1 MKIALIGYGRM
12 GQAIEAL
19 ALERGHSIVAR
30 ISDENP
36 EEVTNLA
43 SVGAEVA
50 IEFTQPTA
58 AVANLTSCMEQGVP
72 VVSGTT
78 GWLDRWSEVAEAC
91 QTHNGTFLYASNFSI
106 GVNLFFKVNSFLA
119 RLMNPQAQYDVAI
132 EEVHHTGKK
141 DAPSGTAITLA
152 QGIVEEVERKTR
164 WAHPPESSPEAISI
178 TDIRQDPAP
187 GTHKITYQSEIDT
200 ITIEHEAHSRQGFAV
215 GALLAA
221 EWLPGQTG
229 IKTMD
234 DFLKLG

>member
-19 ALERGHSIVAR
+19 AVERGHTIVAR

-36 EEVTNLA
+36 EEINQL
-43 SVGAEVA
+43 SSLGAEVA

-58 AVANLTSCMEQGVP
+58 AVTNLKACFQQGVP

-78 GWLDRWSEVAEAC
+78 GWLDQWDEVAEAC
-91 QTHNGTFLYASNFSI
+91 QTHQGTFLYASNFSI
-106 GVNLFFKVNSFLA
+106 GVNLFFKLNSYLA
-119 RLMNPQAQYDVAI
+119 RLMNPQSQYDMAI

-152 QGIVEEVERKTR
+152 KGILAEVDRKSG
-164 WAHPPESSPEAISI
+164 WAHPPVSDPASISI

-187 GTHKITYQSEIDT
+187 GTHTITYSSEIDT
-200 ITIEHEAHSRQGFAV
+200 ITIEHEAHSRQGFAM
-215 GALLAA
+215 GALLSA
-221 EWLPGQTG
+221 EWLPGQSG
-229 IKTMD
+229 IQTMD